1 MKPIKKVKIKWSPGF
16 AYVIGLITSDGSL
29 SKDARHVNFTSK
41 DLDLIIYFKKYLKI
55 NNKIDKKSRSSID
68 EKKYYFIQIGD
79 VNFYKFLLKI
89 GLKPNKSKK
98 LEKLDIPLKYFF
110 DFLRGFFD
118 GDGRV
123 VSFFDKRWKNSFM
136 FYIVFS
142 SASPKFINWVR
153 KNIELLVN
161 IRGHISKAKGVST
174 VQLKYGKKESQ
185 VLIRK
190 MYYSKNLPFLA
201 RKYFKIKEVINIE
214 KSLKQGRVEKL
225 VDSQP

>member
-79 VNFYKFLLKI
+79 VNFYKFLVEI